1 MKQIKKLALVMGV
14 FVLLFSACQDDVF
27 VPKDALGN
35 IPEDV
40 SAVSSINL
48 TQLMEKADFE
58 AVKQMEFFQDALLKA
73 ERTSP
78 ALAKIMADPAL
89 SGIDLEKNLYVT
101 SDINPKNPE
110 EVFVASI
117 FSIKDKAAFEA
128 LLKNADQEVV
138 FEDHE
143 GFQTITKYNQ
153 QIVAWN
159 GEVGIFG
166 GSNVNNIDLL
176 DKARKIFETDASTS
190 VVNNKN
196 LRKAISGNHDMTS
209 WFSTDPIASNP
220 QAGMALT
227 FLDIDKNALKDN
239 HIHSTMDFE
248 DGVIAGHSDFF
259 ISDGLGKNL
268 LGRFFKDE
276 VTTDFSKYIP
286 TENLISA
293 TTAAMDIRG
302 IDAFLTERPQARDM
316 LVFMAKDAGLEMKD
330 IIAAFGGD
338 MLMAA
343 YSEPKENIKLE
354 EGSALFSMSIKNQ
367 GAMQKILDLAIES
380 NALLELEK
388 DVYKIMTVGIPGG
401 MSFSQGGGFGQLLI
415 KDDLLFVS
423 NDDNLLNNIKTGDIK
438 KSNRVSKKLDNLIE
452 DNTVASFFDIN
463 ILQEIASEMK
473 GIQVDD
479 MQFNVN
485 GKGAD
490 FKLNLDEKNKNSLKA
505 IFEMINEEYKK
516 DQEKGMQ
523 NL

>member
-1 MKQIKKLALVMGV
+1 
-14 FVLLFSACQDDVF
+14 
-27 VPKDALGN
+27 
-35 IPEDV
+35 
-40 SAVSSINL
+40 
-48 TQLMEKADFE
+48 
-58 AVKQMEFFQDALLKA
+58 
-73 ERTSP
+73 
-78 ALAKIMADPAL
+78 
-89 SGIDLEKNLYVT
+89 
-101 SDINPKNPE
+101 
-110 EVFVASI
+110 
-117 FSIKDKAAFEA
+117 
-128 LLKNADQEVV
+128 
-138 FEDHE
+138 
-143 GFQTITKYNQ
+143 
-153 QIVAWN
+153 
-159 GEVGIFG
+159 
-166 GSNVNNIDLL
+166 
-176 DKARKIFETDASTS
+176 
-190 VVNNKN
+190 
-196 LRKAISGNHDMTS
+196 
-209 WFSTDPIASNP
+209 
-220 QAGMALT
+220 
-227 FLDIDKNALKDN
+227 
-239 HIHSTMDFE
+239 MDFE